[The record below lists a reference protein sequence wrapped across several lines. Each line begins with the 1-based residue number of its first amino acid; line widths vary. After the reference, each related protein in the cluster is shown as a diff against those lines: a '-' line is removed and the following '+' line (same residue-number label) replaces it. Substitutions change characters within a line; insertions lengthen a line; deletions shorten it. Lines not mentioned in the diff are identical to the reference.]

1 MIGAIALG
9 GALGALLRFGVSIAA
24 LALFPDWAVLGT
36 LTANVAGSF
45 VIGLVAA
52 WVVKRGVSIE
62 REAFLV
68 TGFCGGFTTFSA
80 FSLETVMM
88 VVGGDWPGAA
98 LYVLISVPAWLAA
111 AWAGWSAGAVFAG
124 R

>member
-9 GALGALLRFGVSIAA
+9 GALGALLRFGISMAA
-24 LALFPDWAVLGT
+24 LALFADWAVAGT

-52 WVVKRGVSIE
+52 WVVRRGVSIE

-80 FSLETVMM
+80 FSLETVMII
-88 VVGGDWPGAA
+88 VGGNWAGAG
-98 LYVLISVPAWLAA
+98 LYVLVSVPLWLGA
-111 AWAGWSAGAVFAG
+111 AWAGWSTGEVFAG